1 MSKGRLL
8 VIEGLDGSGKATQAK
23 LLASHLAESGC
34 KVMEIT
40 FPDYESDSSA
50 LVKMYLSG
58 QFGDKPDD
66 VNPYAASSFYAVD
79 RYASYKTKWGSFYEA
94 GGIVIADR
102 YTTSNAVHQCSKLPP
117 EQWDDFLRW
126 AFDYEYRLLGL
137 PAPDAVVYLQV
148 DPVVSQKLMT
158 SRYHGDEQE
167 GRPRKGYRISGP
179 QPPCRRVLRRASGL
193 GHRPLHGKWSHAHHR
208 GYSGRGA
215 GAGGKR
221 TRITAKMGGILSMY
235 RLMQPSDEAAVVAL
249 WQKERGDSAEFIKTA
264 LEKFAGA
271 ENIYVA
277 EENDEIVAAAL
288 AVPVTLKGRSGSYLY
303 GLCGQG
309 SLLLAG
315 LVDYLCAQQKLRGAG
330 FTVAVPAGQEQAA
343 LLENK
348 GFQRAFAL
356 RCLPREVSRNLWS
369 QAEFDSVT
377 ARKLCELRERFYP
390 DTVQFPPEQ
399 MAVVLTDLYA
409 QGATIVSSEKGY
421 GIYFRREDTLYFVE
435 LMAEDD
441 RSAEVLM
448 EAAREKEVIVE
459 RAVITVGAAQN
470 LFLGEGARQ
479 DYGMIRFD
487 AEPFDVEE
495 SYMRLMMES

>member
-1 MSKGRLL
+1 
-8 VIEGLDGSGKATQAK
+8 
-23 LLASHLAESGC
+23 
-34 KVMEIT
+34 
-40 FPDYESDSSA
+40 
-50 LVKMYLSG
+50 
-58 QFGDKPDD
+58 
-66 VNPYAASSFYAVD
+66 
-79 RYASYKTKWGSFYEA
+79 
-94 GGIVIADR
+94 
-102 YTTSNAVHQCSKLPP
+102 
-117 EQWDDFLRW
+117 
-126 AFDYEYRLLGL
+126 
-137 PAPDAVVYLQV
+137 
-148 DPVVSQKLMT
+148 
-158 SRYHGDEQE
+158 
-167 GRPRKGYRISGP
+167 
-179 QPPCRRVLRRASGL
+179 
-193 GHRPLHGKWSHAHHR
+193 
-208 GYSGRGA
+208 
-215 GAGGKR
+215 
-221 TRITAKMGGILSMY
+221 MY

-309 SLLLAG
+309 SLILGRTRG
-315 LVDYLCAQQKLRGAG
+315 LSLCAAEAAGRGLHRGRSGRTGAG
-330 FTVAVPAGQEQAA
+330 RTAG
-343 LLENK
+343 NK

-409 QGATIVSSEKGY
+409 RGATIVSNEKGY

-470 LFLGEGARQ
+470 LFLGEGTRQ

>member
-1 MSKGRLL
+1 MSGKLI
-8 VIEGLDGSGKATQAK
+8 VFEGTDGSGKATQAK
-23 LLASHLAESGC
+23 LLAAHLAESGRR
-34 KVMEIT
+34 VMEVT

-79 RYASYKTKWGSFYEA
+79 RYASYKTRWGSFFEA

-117 EQWDDFLRW
+117 EQWNDFLRW

-148 DPVVSQKLMT
+148 DPAVSQKLMT
-158 SRYHGDEQE
+158 GRYHGDES
-167 GRPRKGYRISGP
+167 RKDVHEKDIEYLAR
-179 QPPCRRVLRRASGL
+179 
-193 GHRPLHGKWSHAHHR
+193 SHAHQR
-208 GYSGRGA
+208 GDSGRGA

-221 TRITAKMGGILSMY
+221 ARITAKMGGILSMY

-277 EENDEIVAAAL
+277 EENDEIAAAAL

-309 SLLLAG
+309 SLILAG

-409 QGATIVSSEKGY
+409 RGATIVSSEKGY

-459 RAVITVGAAQN
+459 KAVITVGAAQN
-470 LFLGEGARQ
+470 LFLGEGTRQ
-479 DYGMIRFD
+479 EYGLIRFEG
-487 AEPFDVEE
+487 EPFDVSE
-495 SYMRLMMES
+495 SYMRLMMD